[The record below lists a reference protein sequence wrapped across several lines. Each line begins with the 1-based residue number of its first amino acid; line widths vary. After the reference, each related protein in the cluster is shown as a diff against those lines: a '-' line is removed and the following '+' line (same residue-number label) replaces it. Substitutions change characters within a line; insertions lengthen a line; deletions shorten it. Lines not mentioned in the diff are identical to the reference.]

1 MLQSNREFK
10 FTLEA
15 INGQPTLYFE
25 GDLSKDRNSMTGHYG
40 FNEGEAEQSFKL
52 LKKEVQSQVEK
63 EVTEIVV

>member
-1 MLQSNREFK
+1 MIQSNREFK

-40 FNEGEAEQSFKL
+40 FNEGEAE
-52 LKKEVQSQVEK
+52 
-63 EVTEIVV
+63 